1 MAEVIKTNNEE
12 KATRLVFKAQIARQL
27 LKMGNTI
34 VDIKADKSDGK
45 RTVFCFNNDKK
56 FQNDF
61 SYLCFGIVTLTI
73 VPSSFLLSILIVYRS
88 VSSFNKY

>member
-34 VDIKADKSDGK
+34 VDIKADKSDAK

-61 SYLCFGIVTLTI
+61 ND
-73 VPSSFLLSILIVYRS
+73 ILNDLADQRAKERKKEKEES
-88 VSSFNKY
+88 KKED